1 MIMKAG
7 IALAG
12 ITAALTLSLI
22 GPAGASATATSSTTG
37 TAAACN
43 VQHGPWYTKDNW
55 NKVDVYNECSTGKY
69 VCVDIPNWPD
79 WGPSL
84 VPGRTSKTLVYGWAF
99 SVPTGRGLYYAKN
112 SSDC

>member
-1 MIMKAG
+1 MIMKHG

-12 ITAALTLSLI
+12 IAAALTLSLG
-22 GPAGASATATSSTTG
+22 GPASASTPAAG

-43 VQHGPWYTKDNW
+43 VQHGQWYTENNW
-55 NKVDVYNECSTGKY
+55 RKVDVYNECTTGKY

-84 VPGRTSKTLVYGWAF
+84 VAGRTSKTLVYGWAF
-99 SVPTGRGLYYAKN
+99 SVPTGRSLYYAKN